1 MTNKTKLPFEGL
13 RVVEL
18 DAYLIS
24 GRLTGMLFADQGA
37 EVVILSSG
45 KAANSKVTKITD
57 GDEVCEKRANDMLNR
72 KVFSICFILLC
83 FEQIL
88 LLNEKMKII
97 DHQGAFNNYVNC

>member
-45 KAANSKVTKITD
+45 KAANSKVTKLTD

-72 KVFSICFILLC
+72 KVFCICFLLLSI
-83 FEQIL
+83 EQIL
-88 LLNEKMKII
+88 LLNFKIRI
-97 DHQGAFNNYVNC
+97 

>member
-1 MTNKTKLPFEGL
+1 MGRKLVFQTSLTTVHSEHLKSDLKMANTMKLPFEGL

-45 KAANSKVTKITD
+45 KAANSKVTKLTD

-72 KVFSICFILLC
+72 KVQFSSS
-83 FEQIL
+83 
-88 LLNEKMKII
+88 
-97 DHQGAFNNYVNC
+97 